1 LNKGDDGMTDLFE
14 AKAADWD
21 ANDRRTRLAAAIGAS
36 MLDRVQLHEQM
47 RVMDFGAGT
56 GLIAAQIAP
65 LVQQLVAVDTSP
77 AMLEKL
83 AAKTEL
89 EGRVETVCRDILED
103 PLDTRFDLI
112 VSAMTLHHVEDTS
125 RLLQRFNQQLKPG
138 GKLAL
143 ADLDKEDG
151 SFHPEGTEGI
161 FHFGFD
167 RDQLRAELERQGF
180 EQIDF
185 STAHTMEKN
194 EKDYPVFLVTARKA

>member
-1 LNKGDDGMTDLFE
+1 MTDLFE

-21 ANDRRTRLAAAIGAS
+21 ANDRRTRLAAAIGAT
-36 MLDRVQLHEQM
+36 MLERVQLHEHM
-47 RVMDFGAGT
+47 KVMDFGAGT

-65 LVQQLVAVDTSP
+65 LVEQLVAVDTSA

-83 AAKTEL
+83 AAKAEL
-89 EGRVETVCRDILED
+89 EGRVETVCRDILEQ

-112 VSAMTLHHVEDTS
+112 VSAMTLHHVEDTP
-125 RLLQRFNQQLKPG
+125 RLLQRFNQQLKPS

-151 SFHPEGTEGI
+151 SFHAEGTEGI

-167 RDQLRAELERQGF
+167 RDELRAELESQGF
-180 EQIDF
+180 EQIEF
-185 STAHTMEKN
+185 FTAHTMERN
-194 EKDYPVFLVTARKA
+194 QRDYPVFLVTATKA

>member
-1 LNKGDDGMTDLFE
+1 MTDLFE

-89 EGRVETVCRDILED
+89 EGRIETVCRDILED

>member
-1 LNKGDDGMTDLFE
+1 MTDLFE

-65 LVQQLVAVDTSP
+65 LVEQLVAVDTSP

-83 AAKTEL
+83 AAKAEL

-103 PLDTRFDLI
+103 PLDTPFDLI

-125 RLLQRFNQQLKPG
+125 RLLQRFNQQLKPAG
-138 GKLAL
+138 MLAL

-167 RDQLRAELERQGF
+167 RDALRAELQSQGF

-185 STAHTMEKN
+185 ATAHTMERN
-194 EKDYPVFLVTARKA
+194 EKNYPVFLVTARKA

>member
-1 LNKGDDGMTDLFE
+1 MTDLFE